1 YFPPSLKEK
10 YQKAQEELRH
20 TNVKQLT
27 KNEDLIWSD
36 EIQAWYNQV
45 MDSSTISRGTPDPTT
60 KKDNNAIFFG
70 AAGTGKTAT
79 AKKICIESDSC
90 PLVIMK
96 GSSLTPTKQ
105 DYDAGIAPLQKFV
118 YTISELE

>member
-1 YFPPSLKEK
+1 MLGDKE
-10 YQKAQEELRH
+10 E
-20 TNVKQLT
+20 
-27 KNEDLIWSD
+27 LIWSD
-36 EIQAWYNQV
+36 EIGAWYNQV
-45 MDSSTISRGTPDPTT
+45 TSSYPPSRGKPNPAT

-70 AAGTGKTAT
+70 APGTGKTAT
-79 AKKICIESDSC
+79 VKKICIEADCC
-90 PLVIMK
+90 PLVIVK